1 MRPWLPLIVALAL
14 LLPAAAEAAGMRDG
28 SRVSVFRAHS
38 AFHAHSAFRA
48 HSVVRTHHV
57 RHDVRHA
64 PFRRSRSTRS
74 AADLAPF
81 FGSDFIGDGIVG
93 PVANAAPPADA
104 PFLASLGR
112 LPRPAAEAHATVE
125 VERGVTVVRGPGSRH
140 LLP

>member
-1 MRPWLPLIVALAL
+1 MR
-14 LLPAAAEAAGMRDG
+14 
-28 SRVSVFRAHS
+28 
-38 AFHAHSAFRA
+38 HAH
-48 HSVVRTHHV
+48 V
-57 RHDVRHA
+57 
-64 PFRRSRSTRS
+64 RRSRSARS

-81 FGSDFIGDGIVG
+81 FGSDFIGDGFIG
-93 PVANAAPPADA
+93 DRFGAPVADAAPPADA